1 MRTLDRRLL
10 RTILGAKAQ
19 YGAVVIIICIGLAA
33 WISISSTAENMSTA
47 LAEYYSQHQFADLFA
62 DFTQVPVNT
71 IDDLAKYKEV
81 EMVEARIITD
91 IRADVGRE
99 FYPTLRLVS
108 IRHEQEINR
117 LYVQAG
123 RIPATAGERGIAL
136 LNVFARENN
145 IAVGDK
151 IDLIIR
157 GELFPVTVTALVDSP
172 EYIYAIK
179 DIKGMLPDNLNFG
192 IGFINL
198 PLLQELMAMPGQ
210 ANNAVIT
217 LRPGVDERALLEE
230 IKEDFKGRGLKSMI
244 TKEDQVSHALIELEI
259 QQLQRVSKAV
269 PAMFLGIASLVIYM
283 LISRLVR
290 ADRISIGILKATG
303 YSNFE
308 LMEHYLKLALILGIV
323 GAIGGI
329 TGGYI
334 LAGLM
339 TQLMLDYFHLPLMEI
354 NLYFGFVFVGL
365 VSALLFCGLSGI
377 WAARGVIGIA
387 PAEAMRPKAQ
397 LLGKKSLVEKWA
409 PAVWTRCTFSWKLV
423 LRGISRNR
431 RRFVLATAGV
441 ALTYALILFSVYM
454 FSIWNIVVDQ
464 QFGRLET
471 YDYAISFLEPV
482 GSDAT
487 VDLRRQVHAPIIE
500 PFLELPFELTY
511 GWHRQSVLARALPRT
526 SQLYCFEDQEGNLVS
541 LPSRGVLL
549 SQGLAN
555 SLGVKRGSVVEL
567 SSYIT
572 GGQSYLVPVTAVVA
586 QYLGSGLYLSLKQM
600 ERLTGQKGTFTG
612 VVLTSSDDVKG
623 MFQNMANIE
632 SICSRTDLADTFSE
646 YMGVIITSA
655 SFMICLGGLLG
666 FSILYNTTSVSIAE
680 REREFSSLRVLG
692 YFKPEIF
699 RLIIR
704 ENAIAT
710 AAGLIIGAPL
720 GKGIVVIMMNAVT
733 GSTPELFYFPATIK
747 PSAYFIAAGL
757 VIGFMILT
765 LLAIGRKVNRLDFL
779 QALSS
784 RLN

>member
-1 MRTLDRRLL
+1 
-10 RTILGAKAQ
+10 
-19 YGAVVIIICIGLAA
+19 
-33 WISISSTAENMSTA
+33 
-47 LAEYYSQHQFADLFA
+47 
-62 DFTQVPVNT
+62 
-71 IDDLAKYKEV
+71 
-81 EMVEARIITD
+81 
-91 IRADVGRE
+91 
-99 FYPTLRLVS
+99 
-108 IRHEQEINR
+108 
-117 LYVQAG
+117 
-123 RIPATAGERGIAL
+123 
-136 LNVFARENN
+136 
-145 IAVGDK
+145 
-151 IDLIIR
+151 
-157 GELFPVTVTALVDSP
+157 
-172 EYIYAIK
+172 
-179 DIKGMLPDNLNFG
+179 
-192 IGFINL
+192 
-198 PLLQELMAMPGQ
+198 
-210 ANNAVIT
+210 
-217 LRPGVDERALLEE
+217 
-230 IKEDFKGRGLKSMI
+230 
-244 TKEDQVSHALIELEI
+244 
-259 QQLQRVSKAV
+259 
-269 PAMFLGIASLVIYM
+269 
-283 LISRLVR
+283 
-290 ADRISIGILKATG
+290 
-303 YSNFE
+303 
-308 LMEHYLKLALILGIV
+308 
-323 GAIGGI
+323 
-329 TGGYI
+329 
-334 LAGLM
+334 
-339 TQLMLDYFHLPLMEI
+339 
-354 NLYFGFVFVGL
+354 
-365 VSALLFCGLSGI
+365 
-377 WAARGVIGIA
+377 
-387 PAEAMRPKAQ
+387 MRPKAQ

-511 GWHRQSVLARALPRT
+511 GWHRQSVCSGHCPGHLSYTALKIRKVTLFRCPAGGFAVSRIGQLLRGKAGQRGRA
-526 SQLYCFEDQEGNLVS
+526 
-541 LPSRGVLL
+541 
-549 SQGLAN
+549 
-555 SLGVKRGSVVEL
+555 

-572 GGQSYLVPVTAVVA
+572 GDQSYLVPVTAVVA